1 MRLRTSPSRG
11 EILSIGLAI
20 KSGTAIILSTGT
32 CMRQTQGGRF
42 LEIVGQ
48 KTADIW
54 WVKQATPDE
63 FVTKRETVY
72 WLLSTPMEGEFSSS

>member
-1 MRLRTSPSRG
+1 
-11 EILSIGLAI
+11 
-20 KSGTAIILSTGT
+20 
-32 CMRQTQGGRF
+32 MRQTQGGRF